1 MYLVFTRSRFKVF
14 TRDLCVLCSFTLHLL
29 YLSCTVTTTTM
40 KSALQTV
47 ASRHF
52 STTKHLLGLQST
64 LKGNFYNSEQVA
76 LQQSV
81 KQLVEEVINPHAEQW
96 DRDKIFPAREVYK
109 KFGDA
114 GLLGIHRPTEYGG
127 QGLSYKGL
135 SITAIIFQAL
145 KVIRDSK
152 FYILVKR
159 CSLLLSSLL
168 LENNISIK

>member
-1 MYLVFTRSRFKVF
+1 
-14 TRDLCVLCSFTLHLL
+14 
-29 YLSCTVTTTTM
+29 M

-135 SITAIIFQAL
+135 SINDVFKTAIIFQCSSF
-145 KVIRDSK
+145 KSDK
-152 FYILVKR
+152 GFKILHFSQKIFF
-159 CSLLLSSLL
+159 STQFPSSR
-168 LENNISIK
+168 K